1 VPVEAD
7 PDTSCVEHTVLSA
20 SALQQ
25 FLHER
30 FPLSKTMGVEVVAA
44 TTEGVTLS
52 APLGPNVNHR
62 ETVFG
67 GSASAVAILS
77 AWALLYLRLKDAHQ
91 HWGIVIQRNTM
102 NYERPIT
109 DRFTASSVVPDPT
122 SWSRFLGSLSRNH
135 RARVHIGSILHCNGE
150 QVGALEAAFVALCPE
165 GAFASLSPETA

>member
-1 VPVEAD
+1 M
-7 PDTSCVEHTVLSA
+7 VLSA
-20 SALQQ
+20 IALQQ

-30 FPLSKTMGVEVVAA
+30 FPLSRTMGVEVVTA

-52 APLGPNVNHR
+52 APLEPNVNHHD
-62 ETVFG
+62 TVFG

-91 HWGIVIQRNTM
+91 QWGIVIQRNTM

-109 DRFTASSVVPDPT
+109 DRFTASSVLPDPT
-122 SWSRFLGSLSRNH
+122 SWSRFLGSLARKH

-150 QVGALEAAFVALCPE
+150 QVGALEAAFVALCPD
-165 GAFASLSPETA
+165 GAFESLIPETA